1 MSIETQRL
9 SMDDEDFARLSLGV
23 QGLSSNA
30 FVLGDEDEIEAAVGQ
45 LKEPAPIAVPV
56 TDEFTPVVIEESL
69 DVAKAAESG
78 PEAVVPTISFLDVE
92 IPTGSIWDDSA
103 VDSIPVPE
111 GTLSLKDEFDLL
123 GGFNP
128 VVISQEALDLMPVD
142 PAVDLVDVNLES
154 SETFV
159 PLAESVDIKVIEPLV
174 AVELDL
180 EVAPAA
186 ELVAKAELVAIDLND
201 NSIDSTPAEES
212 VAESLAPVETFTDVL
227 LNEPTTEVAFT
238 DVELNKHSNDEL
250 LVEEFIGQETEG
262 LVDVALDNHVEVVES
277 ALVNAPINAE
287 PVLESA
293 KFEALETVELVDVA
307 LDSHVEVV
315 ESEET
320 VLVDIPIA
328 TAPVFD
334 SADSAAQETTDL
346 VEIELDTHVEEP
358 VIQSAQADLVEF
370 DAVPAFE
377 SVPLDAPTVDS
388 KEPEFIDLDVN
399 AENSV
404 SAPAELTDV
413 VLDESVLVPV
423 EPVATDEVVNQ
434 PEVIHEEFTETQPS
448 TDSKTDSLS
457 ILDDLEDGDITS
469 ATFPT
474 PVTRTFSPQ
483 TELDTMQRT
492 VHTLSTLSSTT
503 APETTTSTTQSTDVP
518 ALFESIALTQQEN
531 SDISLARSSNTTAS
545 EVSLDSDEGPVPPPK
560 DDAFEFDDEEDISS
574 AFKPNGIILEP
585 TYYNP
590 EAAASGEVLESVDL
604 EEVDIAVA
612 PAAEEVIVVEE
623 PEQEELKRA
632 DTSDFDNERMLL
644 MSQVMDKI
652 DVVTEL
658 IVKIEKT
665 RKETG
670 GLKDQIKMMTEVI
683 EDMMKKGVGAAS
695 SK

>member
-56 TDEFTPVVIEESL
+56 TDEFTSVVIEESS

-142 PAVDLVDVNLES
+142 PAVDLVDINLES

-159 PLAESVDIKVIEPLV
+159 PLAESVDIQVIEPLV

-180 EVAPAA
+180 EVAPTP

-212 VAESLAPVETFTDVL
+212 VAESLAPVETFTDIL
-227 LNEPTTEVAFT
+227 LNEPATEAVFA
-238 DVELNKHSNDEL
+238 DVELNDSNDEL
-250 LVEEFIGQETEG
+250 LVKKFIGQETEG

-293 KFEALETVELVDVA
+293 EFEALKTVELVDVA

-315 ESEET
+315 ESKET

-328 TAPVFD
+328 SAPVFD
-334 SADSAAQETTDL
+334 SADSAAQETADL

-358 VIQSAQADLVEF
+358 VVESAQADLVEF

-377 SVPLDAPTVDS
+377 SVPLDAPTVVS
-388 KEPEFIDLDVN
+388 NEPEFMDLDVN

-474 PVTRTFSPQ
+474 PATRTFSPQ

>member
-1 MSIETQRL
+1 
-9 SMDDEDFARLSLGV
+9 
-23 QGLSSNA
+23 
-30 FVLGDEDEIEAAVGQ
+30 
-45 LKEPAPIAVPV
+45 
-56 TDEFTPVVIEESL
+56 
-69 DVAKAAESG
+69 
-78 PEAVVPTISFLDVE
+78 
-92 IPTGSIWDDSA
+92 
-103 VDSIPVPE
+103 
-111 GTLSLKDEFDLL
+111 
-123 GGFNP
+123 
-128 VVISQEALDLMPVD
+128 
-142 PAVDLVDVNLES
+142 
-154 SETFV
+154 
-159 PLAESVDIKVIEPLV
+159 
-174 AVELDL
+174 
-180 EVAPAA
+180 
-186 ELVAKAELVAIDLND
+186 
-201 NSIDSTPAEES
+201 
-212 VAESLAPVETFTDVL
+212 
-227 LNEPTTEVAFT
+227 
-238 DVELNKHSNDEL
+238 
-250 LVEEFIGQETEG
+250 
-262 LVDVALDNHVEVVES
+262 
-277 ALVNAPINAE
+277 

-293 KFEALETVELVDVA
+293 EFEALETVELVDVA
-307 LDSHVEVV
+307 LDRHIEVV
-315 ESEET
+315 ESKET
-320 VLVDIPIA
+320 DLVDIPIA
-328 TAPVFD
+328 SAPVFD
-334 SADSAAQETTDL
+334 SADSAAQETADL

-358 VIQSAQADLVEF
+358 VVESAQADLVEF

-377 SVPLDAPTVDS
+377 SVSLDAPTVVS
-388 KEPEFIDLDVN
+388 NEPEFMDLDVN
-399 AENSV
+399 AENFV
-404 SAPAELTDV
+404 STPAELTDV
-413 VLDESVLVPV
+413 VLNESVLVPV
-423 EPVATDEVVNQ
+423 EPVTTDDVVNQ

-474 PVTRTFSPQ
+474 PTTRRFSPQ

-574 AFKPNGIILEP
+574 AFKPKGIILEP

-590 EAAASGEVLESVDL
+590 DAAASGEVLESVDL